1 LFVFACLATA
11 LFGRFVYLVRPFDHD
26 AAMFVYLGKSV
37 CDGQRFCHDVID
49 NKFPS
54 VGLFTSIFWRAF
66 GTYWPGYVIAQAL
79 MCAAAVGLLA
89 RSAARN
95 IGERARWPT
104 ALAAMVY
111 LNFTVAVFGGF
122 QLETMQ
128 VFFAVIAACSA
139 MDALRS
145 GSKWDAAMLK
155 PTGLAPMGAFALV
168 LMHRFAKRPGRA
180 GAGLAAMTL
189 LGLSI
194 PVAVVIAYLVSIDI
208 LRDMPAVVMQISLY
222 AASTPLHWTD
232 VFKPITV
239 LTLAGFAIVVRGWV
253 FRRHVDQ
260 RVVPL
265 ERDIIGFAVAWFVLE
280 LLGGL
285 MQRRMYGYHFLP
297 IGAPAALLFGMIPR
311 RDRAHTL
318 AAALAPVM
326 ILSVLGAREVLNYP
340 DPRLPILPTSEYLLT
355 HAGPDDEVWQDAM
368 PRLLLETNLKPG
380 ARFPIMFLFG
390 NYDSAA
396 LDYTPML
403 LRDFEQRKP
412 RYIILPS
419 DVEQKIESEVTYCG
433 HLVRSPVRAANF
445 AWAWRRIERH
455 VKANYQPLVQI
466 RAETIYRRVPA
477 TSSEVSPAPSERHR

>member
-1 LFVFACLATA
+1 
-11 LFGRFVYLVRPFDHD
+11 
-26 AAMFVYLGKSV
+26 
-37 CDGQRFCHDVID
+37 
-49 NKFPS
+49 
-54 VGLFTSIFWRAF
+54 
-66 GTYWPGYVIAQAL
+66 
-79 MCAAAVGLLA
+79 
-89 RSAARN
+89 
-95 IGERARWPT
+95 
-104 ALAAMVY
+104 
-111 LNFTVAVFGGF
+111 
-122 QLETMQ
+122 
-128 VFFAVIAACSA
+128 
-139 MDALRS
+139 
-145 GSKWDAAMLK
+145 MLK

-180 GAGLAAMTL
+180 GACLAAMTL